1 MDNKKNLI
9 HLESEK
15 IAELAI
21 KQNQVQGKSSS
32 VHKPKIRV
40 GKPKNSVNIAE
51 SVVDHSKQ
59 IHVENGIGNDTVNT
73 DDKHIKTEK
82 ISKKNTIRKSTESKR
97 YTQPYNK
104 RSFDSSTHKPEY
116 SKAEST
122 HDVIL
127 SSTSQK
133 RTDSTDSSKSLSS
146 PHLKM
151 ISQNGLKGIEKCI
164 NNVTVKPG
172 KEVIYKASDQAK
184 QFCSEDEWFSTATNV
199 WGKTKSVSSTA
210 DSAFQKG
217 KKAVKRTAKAAKKTA
232 KATQKTAQAT
242 AKAAKET
249 ANATAKAATF
259 TARVTASVTHAI
271 VAAVSAFISFIGPF
285 LPIILIVILIIAF
298 VVTLI
303 GVLSWLFDGKTMDVE
318 ITKAYSYVTELDA
331 KFTQKVYNTAYVL
344 NHSGQSFSFNYY
356 LNDNEI
362 AIENL
367 QIETDVETLIT
378 LYNTI
383 YKDGWEFYP
392 ASYEAADKTLVNVE
406 HSYDKG
412 VFGGRT
418 IKEDIECLHETLFS
432 FRYEITDE
440 KDASNKSIVKV
451 YIDQLLAADILE
463 TYKEQTQ
470 ELFDDMEVDMDVN
483 EFLNLYTQEVGTFT
497 FRNEIQNPLGDKKS
511 NIKNRFGYFFKKDM
525 AQEGSISEITGHA
538 GVDIYGSET
547 DNLVYAGVKGT
558 VIERTTD
565 PNMGGVVVI
574 KLDDKSDGKE
584 RVLALGH
591 LGLFY
596 VNVGDKVTI
605 DTQIGLM
612 ANNLVSKDG
621 CGEGYFL
628 HVEYMID
635 NYILCPSIY
644 ISGLQQNLK

>member
-21 KQNQVQGKSSS
+21 KQNQVHVKSST
-32 VHKPKIRV
+32 VHKPQISID
-40 GKPKNSVNIAE
+40 KPKNSANITA

-59 IHVENGIGNDTVNT
+59 VSADNGINDGTVNT
-73 DDKHIKTEK
+73 DNQYLKTEK

-97 YTQPYNK
+97 YTQLYNK
-104 RSFDSSTHKPEY
+104 RAVDSSTHKPEY
-116 SKAEST
+116 SKSKSIPDVKQST
-122 HDVIL
+122 GN
-127 SSTSQK
+127 
-133 RTDSTDSSKSLSS
+133 TDSSKTVSTS

-184 QFCSEDEWFSTATNV
+184 QFCSEDEWFSTSANV
-199 WGKTKSVSSTA
+199 WGKTKSVSSA
-210 DSAFQKG
+210 SDSAFQKG

-259 TARVTASVTHAI
+259 TARVAASVTHAI
-271 VAAVSAFISFIGPF
+271 VAAVSAFISFIAPF

-298 VVTLI
+298 VATLI

-331 KFTQKVYNTAYVL
+331 KFTQTTYNTAYVL
-344 NHSGQSFSFNYY
+344 NHSGQSYSFKYY

-367 QIETDVETLIT
+367 QIETDVETLIA

-392 ASYEAADKTLVNVE
+392 ASYAAADKTLVNVE

-440 KDASNKSIVKV
+440 KDTSNKSIVKV
-451 YIDQLLAADILE
+451 YIDQLLVADILE

-483 EFLNLYTQEVGTFT
+483 EFLNLYTQDVGTFT

-511 NIKNRFGYFFKKDM
+511 DIKNRFGYFFKKDT
-525 AQEGSISEITGHA
+525 AQEGSIAEITGHA

-558 VIERTTD
+558 VIDRTTD

>member
-1 MDNKKNLI
+1 MDNKKNMI

-21 KQNQVQGKSSS
+21 KQNQVHVKSST
-32 VHKPKIRV
+32 VHKPQISID
-40 GKPKNSVNIAE
+40 KPKNSANITA

-59 IHVENGIGNDTVNT
+59 VSADNGINDDTVNT
-73 DDKHIKTEK
+73 DNQYLKTEK
-82 ISKKNTIRKSTESKR
+82 IRKKNTIRKSTESKR
-97 YTQPYNK
+97 YTQLYNK
-104 RSFDSSTHKPEY
+104 RAVDSSKHKPEY
-116 SKAEST
+116 SKSKSIP
-122 HDVIL
+122 DVKQF
-127 SSTSQK
+127 TGN
-133 RTDSTDSSKSLSS
+133 TDSSKTVSTS

-184 QFCSEDEWFSTATNV
+184 QFCSEDEWFSTSANV
-199 WGKTKSVSSTA
+199 WGKTKSVSSAA

-259 TARVTASVTHAI
+259 TARVAASVTHAI
-271 VAAVSAFISFIGPF
+271 VAAVSAFISFIAPF

-298 VVTLI
+298 VATLI

-331 KFTQKVYNTAYVL
+331 KFTQTTYNTAYVL
-344 NHSGQSFSFNYY
+344 NHSGQSYSFKYY

-367 QIETDVETLIT
+367 QIETDVETLIA

-392 ASYEAADKTLVNVE
+392 ASYAAADKTLVNVE

-440 KDASNKSIVKV
+440 KDTSNKSIVKV
-451 YIDQLLAADILE
+451 YIDQLLVADILE

-483 EFLNLYTQEVGTFT
+483 EFLNLYTQDVGTFT

-511 NIKNRFGYFFKKDM
+511 DIKNRFGYFFKKDT
-525 AQEGSISEITGHA
+525 AQEGSIAEITGHA

-612 ANNLVSKDG
+612 ANNLVSDDG

-628 HVEYMID
+628 HIEYMID
-635 NYILCPSIY
+635 GYILCPSIY